1 MTTAEE
7 TTQDPTNCD
16 RCRASLERGWS
27 ERWID
32 GVRAHAVCF
41 ACNTKEYR
49 AEYEASDIFTTKIMT
64 DAAIYGVRLEYGRES
79 PDPLLDRAL
88 RDTQAIQ
95 TAAKTFERD
104 VWFAGLQDAVRKA
117 TTKGS
122 RATFAVGGVPCVL
135 LAWACAGRVVFTF
148 EPEDESYQVTLI
160 TAEDEARSVMGIQGV
175 RATRAQAV
183 ALIDAATAALRGG
196 VGFTRDDK
204 VDML

>member
-1 MTTAEE
+1 MTTTEE
-7 TTQDPTNCD
+7 TTQDPASCD

-27 ERWID
+27 ERWRN
-32 GVRAHAVCF
+32 GARVEAVCF

-49 AEYEASDIFTTKIMT
+49 AEYAETDVFTTKIMT
-64 DAAIYGVRLEYGRES
+64 DAAIYSVRLEYGRES

-95 TAAKTFERD
+95 TATKTFERD
-104 VWFAGLQDAVRKA
+104 VWFAGLQDDVRKA
-117 TTKGS
+117 PTKGS
-122 RATFAVGGVPCVL
+122 RAPFTVGDVPCVL

-148 EPEDESYQVTLI
+148 EPDDESYQVTLI
-160 TAEDEARSVMGIQGV
+160 TAEDEARPVMGIKSV

-183 ALIDAATAALRGG
+183 ALIDAATATLRGG

-204 VDML
+204 VGML